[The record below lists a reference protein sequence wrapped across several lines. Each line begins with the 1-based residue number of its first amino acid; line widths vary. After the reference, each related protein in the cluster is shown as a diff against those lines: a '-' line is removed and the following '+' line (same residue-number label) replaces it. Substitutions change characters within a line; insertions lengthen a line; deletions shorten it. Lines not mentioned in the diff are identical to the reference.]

1 MGMYFFGQL
10 ALVEIILGVIAAIVL
25 TILTCI
31 FILPEKKRAQLGE
44 KMKWIHDQIQFKVLW
59 VEKIL
64 KVLYIFT
71 TLLIT
76 CVGIFLL
83 FGPTFLIGIILI
95 IVGIVVVRVCY
106 ELTMIQI
113 LILKNAQQ
121 INNKMGSGS
130 SYSVKE
136 TFEQTP
142 AAFEPAPEEEPEEEP
157 EVEPEPLYRF
167 CAQCGTRYDANK
179 GGCPNG
185 CK

>member
-1 MGMYFFGQL
+1 MSVCASVH
-10 ALVEIILGVIAAIVL
+10 ALPCCLLFAVL
-25 TILTCI
+25 FVFLNGG
-31 FILPEKKRAQLGE
+31 FL
-44 KMKWIHDQIQFKVLW
+44 D
-59 VEKIL
+59 
-64 KVLYIFT
+64 LYLYAFC
-71 TLLIT
+71 LF
-76 CVGIFLL
+76 FLL
-83 FGPTFLIGIILI
+83 GSRSRLIV

-121 INNKMGSGS
+121 INNKMGNGS
-130 SYSVKE
+130 NYSVKE
-136 TFEQTP
+136 TFEQAP

-157 EVEPEPLYRF
+157 EIEPEPLYRF